1 MIEAPGKDTSV
12 LKAEKVISNYIF
24 RSDFYE
30 IKNWAYDF
38 ADEKNVSSG
47 YNDCLCVVFVRN
59 GSFRFDL
66 SKQSYDMHT
75 GHVLIDKP
83 DYEYRLRPATGQ
95 CSILN
100 FTNDFYHQFT
110 EDLNLNHTFF
120 FSNPNLLSL
129 MLKTSPEM
137 EYLHYQLL
145 KNTDAGK
152 LKMDNIII
160 ELLKMVVNSITQVP
174 GDHEITGTLKKYHLV
189 TMEKAKE
196 YIHGNFNRD
205 ISLFEISSYACVSPF
220 YFSRIF
226 KKFTSFSPH
235 QYLQNIR
242 LKHSEMVLRSSLVP
256 VAEISFQSGFTTAE
270 YFATSFKQ
278 KYGQSPSDYR
288 KKISV

>member
-1 MIEAPGKDTSV
+1 MNAAEKDNSV
-12 LKAEKVISNYIF
+12 LKADKVISDYIF

-30 IKNWAYDF
+30 IKNWAFDF
-38 ADEKNVSSG
+38 TNEKNASSG
-47 YNDCLCVVFVRN
+47 FNDCLCVVLVRTGN
-59 GSFRFDL
+59 FRFDL
-66 SKQSYDMHT
+66 SKQTYDMHT

-83 DYEYRLRPATGQ
+83 DYEYSLRPATGQ

-100 FTNDFYHQFT
+100 FTDDFYHQFT
-110 EDLNLNHTFF
+110 QDLNLNHTFF
-120 FSNPNLLSL
+120 FSNPNILSM

-145 KNTDAGK
+145 KSTNAGK

-160 ELLKMVVNSITQVP
+160 ELLKMIVNSIMQIP
-174 GDHEITGTLKKYHLV
+174 KDDEINGSLKRFHLV

-196 YIHGNFNRD
+196 YIHENFNRD

-242 LKHSEMVLRSSLVP
+242 LKHSEMLLKTSIVP
-256 VAEISFQSGFTTAE
+256 VAEVSFQSGFTSAD
-270 YFATSFKQ
+270 YFATSFRQ
-278 KYGQSPSDYR
+278 KYGRSPSDYR
-288 KKISV
+288 KKVSA